1 MTPPADSF
9 QTAAVLR
16 RLLTDAGLRPRHRHG
31 QNFLIDRN
39 LMMKLVA
46 AAALTV
52 DDIVL
57 EVGTG
62 AGSLTGLLADRA
74 GRVHTFE
81 IDDDLANVAESQLA
95 GRPNVT
101 LHRGDAL
108 QTQTVLAPAISALI
122 ARHAGRL
129 KLVAN
134 LPYDVATP
142 LVMDLLIAPS
152 PPAMMCFT
160 IQREV
165 GLRLLAEPGTRDY
178 GPASVVAQTLAT
190 IERIAPVP
198 PQAFWPR
205 PKVESVMLRMTHR
218 QPAMMPAAK
227 ARLALL
233 VRHAFQFR
241 RKKLRPILAQQFT
254 EAVAAAGLAAA
265 GLLGDERPEQATP
278 AQWFILAETMRTGR

>member
-1 MTPPADSF
+1 MPPADPF
-9 QTAAVLR
+9 QTAATLR
-16 RLLTDAGLRPRHRHG
+16 RLLTEAGLRPRHRRG

-46 AAALTV
+46 AAVLTL

-81 IDDDLANVAESQLA
+81 IDDQLAGVAESQLA
-95 GRPNVT
+95 GRTNVT
-101 LHRGDAL
+101 MHRGDAL
-108 QTQTVLAPAISALI
+108 QSQTVLAPAISALI
-122 ARHAGRL
+122 AEHPGRV

-142 LVMDLLIAPS
+142 LLMGLLLAPS
-152 PPAMMCFT
+152 PPVSMCFT

-178 GPASVVAQTLAT
+178 GPASVLTRTLT
-190 IERIAPVP
+190 TTQRIAAVT
-198 PQAFWPR
+198 PQSFWPQ
-205 PKVESVMLRMTHR
+205 PKVDSVMLRLTSR
-218 QPAMMPAAK
+218 APAMPHE
-227 ARLALL
+227 ARAQLAGLA
-233 VRHAFQFR
+233 RHAFQFR
-241 RKKLRPILAQQFT
+241 RKKLRPILIQQST
-254 EAVAAAGLAAA
+254 EAAAAAGLTAA
-265 GLLGDERPEQATP
+265 GLLGDERPEQVTP
-278 AQWFILAETMRTGR
+278 AQWVMLAAAMRTSR